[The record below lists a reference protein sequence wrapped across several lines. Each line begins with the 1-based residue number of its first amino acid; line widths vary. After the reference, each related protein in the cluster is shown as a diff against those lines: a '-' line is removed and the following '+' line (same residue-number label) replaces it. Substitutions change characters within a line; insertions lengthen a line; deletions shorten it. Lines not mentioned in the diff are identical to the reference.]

1 MRTALAIT
9 LAALAL
15 AAAAC
20 TRPDYTKQSISYTP
34 DNANTPRG
42 SSMPQTSVPMPPVNA
57 ARVPR
62 GGGAK
67 ADEASLGASV
77 WTTLDGRSARPSDY
91 HGKVLV
97 LDFWATYCPPC
108 RDETPHLVELQRR
121 YGARGLQI
129 VGLNVGG
136 EDDRA
141 KVPAFVREFGI
152 QYPLGYP
159 ADAMNELY
167 FADNDVIPQTY
178 VFDRR
183 GRLLKHFVGF
193 DSTAV
198 AELENVIKSA
208 LDD

>member
-1 MRTALAIT
+1 MKTALAIT
-9 LAALAL
+9 LSALAL
-15 AAAAC
+15 SAAAC
-20 TRPDYTKQSISYTP
+20 TRPDYTKRSISYTP

-42 SSMPQTSVPMPPVNA
+42 SAPPQTGVPMPPVNA

-62 GGGAK
+62 GDAK
-67 ADEASLGASV
+67 ADEAALSSSV
-77 WTTLDGRSARPSDY
+77 WVTPEGRSARASDY

-108 RDETPHLVELQRR
+108 REETPHLIEMQRR

-136 EDDRA
+136 EDDRP
-141 KVPAFVREFGI
+141 KVADFVREFGI

-159 ADAMNELY
+159 EEAMNELY

-178 VFDRR
+178 VFDRK
-183 GRLLKHFVGF
+183 GRLIKRFVGY
-193 DSTAV
+193 DSTV
-198 AELENVIKSA
+198 PPELESVIKTA
-208 LDD
+208 LDN